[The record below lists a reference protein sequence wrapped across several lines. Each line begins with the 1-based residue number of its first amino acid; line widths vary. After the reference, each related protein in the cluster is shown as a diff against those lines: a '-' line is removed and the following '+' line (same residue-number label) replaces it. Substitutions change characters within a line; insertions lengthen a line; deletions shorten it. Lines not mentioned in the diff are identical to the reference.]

1 MLTGK
6 QKRYLRSQAHH
17 LQPIFQVGK
26 GGTND
31 QVIRHISEALERR
44 ELIKVSILNNN
55 LDDPQEIAAE
65 LAEGQAQSWCSLS
78 AGRSCCT
85 RNLGNINKSSC
96 HKPDREG

>member
-6 QKRYLRSQAHH
+6 QKRYLRSLAHH

-31 QVIRHISEALERR
+31 QVIRHITEALERR

-55 LDDPQEIAAE
+55 LDDPQEIASE
-65 LAEGQAQSWCSLS
+65 LAEG
-78 AGRSCCT
+78 AGAELVQLIGRTIVLYKES
-85 RNLGNINKSSC
+85 
-96 HKPDREG
+96 REYKQIELP

>member
-6 QKRYLRSQAHH
+6 QKRYLRGLAHE

-31 QVIRHISEALERR
+31 HMIKQIAEALERR

-55 LDDPQEIAAE
+55 LEVPQEIAEELASGAGAE
-65 LAEGQAQSWCSLS
+65 LVQLI
-78 AGRSCCT
+78 GRTVILYKES
-85 RNLGNINKSSC
+85 
-96 HKPDREG
+96 REYKQIVLPSN

>member
-31 QVIRHISEALERR
+31 QIVRHISEALERR
-44 ELIKVSILNNN
+44 ELIKVSVLNNN
-55 LDDPQEIAAE
+55 LDDPREIAEE
-65 LAEGQAQSWCSLS
+65 LAEG
-78 AGRSCCT
+78 AGAELVQLIGRTIVLYKES
-85 RNLGNINKSSC
+85 
-96 HKPDREG
+96 REYKQIELP